1 MINCKTNR
9 VTFELARKERSLK
22 ENLARFPLKM
32 SKTWMSLSYSSK
44 PVSSL
49 NSNVQRSWT
58 MKKKRVRRWC
68 FLYRNVPSLL
78 CRGLGRGE
86 MESAPIFLF
95 LSFFVSFLLFFLFF
109 FFFFLITAI
118 FYEYSV
124 GASAKERVASLLS
137 LPASQT
143 LLKFCIEDYTNGLD
157 ECVGRL

>member
-1 MINCKTNR
+1 
-9 VTFELARKERSLK
+9 
-22 ENLARFPLKM
+22 
-32 SKTWMSLSYSSK
+32 
-44 PVSSL
+44 
-49 NSNVQRSWT
+49 

-78 CRGLGRGE
+78 YRGLGRGE

-95 LSFFVSFLLFFLFF
+95 LSFFVSFLSFF
-109 FFFFLITAI
+109 FFFSFFFITAI
-118 FYEYSV
+118 FYEYSA

-157 ECVGRL
+157 ECVGRLQRRRYYLRAWYGVYLSGLNLPSIDQVQ

>member
-1 MINCKTNR
+1 
-9 VTFELARKERSLK
+9 
-22 ENLARFPLKM
+22 
-32 SKTWMSLSYSSK
+32 
-44 PVSSL
+44 
-49 NSNVQRSWT
+49 

-95 LSFFVSFLLFFLFF
+95 LSFFVSFLFFSFL
-109 FFFFLITAI
+109 FFLITAI
-118 FYEYSV
+118 FYEYSA

-157 ECVGRL
+157 ECVGLLQRRRYYLRAWYGVYLSGLNLPSIDQVQ